1 MQIHQFIDV
10 RTNIAMFAL
19 LFMKGTIHCDRT
31 SQQFNKHMESI
42 VGNWGDM
49 KHYVRIVEKIV

>member
-42 VGNWGDM
+42 VGN
-49 KHYVRIVEKIV
+49 